1 MKIAPHFE
9 EVKVLALLPFSTC
22 ARNKVKFPRENH
34 VKKMFPC
41 PNPAHC
47 IKTPLDSPQEL

>member
-9 EVKVLALLPFSTC
+9 EVKVLALLPFSTR

-47 IKTPLDSPQEL
+47 IKTPLDSL